1 MNISNNKFQNYVIL
15 DSNKTSVMYEKKLPL
30 FQNYVILDSNK
41 TKYTFYVRMHLF
53 QNYVI
58 LDSNKTYMLTV
69 AGWVTV
75 LELCYFRQ

>member
-1 MNISNNKFQNYVIL
+1 MFQNYVIL
-15 DSNKTSVMYEKKLPL
+15 DSNKTNNKVAVVTGGFRIML
-30 FQNYVILDSNK
+30 FQIVTKHVPEILPD
-41 TKYTFYVRMHLF
+41 TDMF